1 MLVPVEN
8 VAHTAGA
15 VEATQVIVAVVL
27 AGGGLSWGHLALVDV
42 WGRGRQAVSREGDGT
57 SLKPRLGFR
66 GRPVSRPDLR
76 GTSSCLQVS
85 HAQLGARGPGSLRP
99 PCNTWRET

>member
-8 VAHTAGA
+8 IAHTAGA

-42 WGRGRQAVSREGDGT
+42 WGRGRQAVSGEGERT
-57 SLKPRLGFR
+57 SLRPRLGFR
-66 GRPVSRPDLR
+66 APPVTWPDLR
-76 GTSSCLQVS
+76 GASSCLQVS
-85 HAQLGARGPGSLRP
+85 HAQLSARGPGSLRP
-99 PCNTWRET
+99 RCTTWRET